1 MGSVELEEGEDRKD
15 QLEARG
21 LEGEIADDFVNYK
34 QEMIRGFLDLVQN
47 QIGSNDDETKSTL
60 DRILD
65 EIGSRRIDNVL
76 GTFAT
81 EFAEGRGNLNKEQ
94 AFYYLS
100 LFQYAV
106 NRQQLQQAYLAVTT
120 EKHPDVGHLRGMNLI
135 KDSFSYGTCPSLP
148 QTHKRI
154 SDELLEKSKPYQIM
168 KDVSSLEQ
176 MKENLP
182 TSTGFL
188 ILQMSD
194 D

>member
-1 MGSVELEEGEDRKD
+1 
-15 QLEARG
+15 
-21 LEGEIADDFVNYK
+21 
-34 QEMIRGFLDLVQN
+34 
-47 QIGSNDDETKSTL
+47 
-60 DRILD
+60 
-65 EIGSRRIDNVL
+65 
-76 GTFAT
+76 
-81 EFAEGRGNLNKEQ
+81 
-94 AFYYLS
+94 
-100 LFQYAV
+100 
-106 NRQQLQQAYLAVTT
+106 
-120 EKHPDVGHLRGMNLI
+120 MNLI